1 MIFPQWIRFFPAQR
15 LRNSSVFY
23 KGRIPTCYTNW
34 LLKSCAAFHE
44 VSNAA
49 RIHNLFMDPV
59 QSPSPL
65 NVPTEVLATLVE
77 IGEEINSS
85 LDLDEVLRKTAALV
99 KRLVD
104 YEIFSVL
111 LLDES
116 MHRLYHR
123 FTIGYGEEAGKDWL
137 IPIGQGIT
145 GTSAATG
152 RAVRVPDVR
161 EDPRYINIIDSVRSE
176 LVVPLMVKG
185 QAIGV
190 LDIQSTQV
198 DYFTRDQQSVL
209 TLMASR
215 LAIAIENARLF
226 ERVRSQADTLL
237 VLNDV
242 GREANSILAVEELL
256 RRAAEL
262 VKRVI
267 DYQILGILLY
277 DESTN
282 MFRHRLDVKY
292 GQSAQGKLRVT
303 AHEGIV
309 GAAIATELPVR
320 VPDVNLDSR
329 YIMVNPETRSE
340 LAIPM
345 IHQGR
350 VVGVLDLESPQINYF
365 TEQHEQTLMILAA
378 HLAVSLEN
386 ARLYEKLAKDEA
398 RMERELTAA
407 QRLQTALLRPVP
419 SIDYGLDITARIHS
433 AREVCG
439 DLYDFLSYGTQQL
452 GIALGDVSGKGS
464 AAALY
469 GAVATGILRSLSPHK
484 LQPAELLR
492 QLNQLVSDRRVEGRY
507 MTFCF
512 ATWQKGRHTLRLANA
527 GQTQPLLWKDGHAEQ
542 IKLSGFPIGIF
553 DDATYEEW
561 SVRLKSG
568 DIMLFF
574 SDGLTEAANRE
585 GKFFGTHRI
594 KDILEANAHLNST
607 ELADRLLEEVE
618 SFTQGGAITDD
629 RTLVVM
635 KVK

>member
-1 MIFPQWIRFFPAQR
+1 MESR
-15 LRNSSVFY
+15 
-23 KGRIPTCYTNW
+23 
-34 LLKSCAAFHE
+34 AAANVHE
-44 VSNAA
+44 P
-49 RIHNLFMDPV
+49 FMEPV
-59 QSPSPL
+59 QAPSPL
-65 NVPTEVLATLVE
+65 NISAEVLATLVE

-99 KRLVD
+99 KRLID

-116 MHRLYHR
+116 MQRLYHR
-123 FTIGYGEEAGKDWL
+123 FTIGYGDEGGKDWV

-145 GTSAATG
+145 GTAAATG

-176 LVVPLMVKG
+176 LVVPLMVKA

-242 GREANSILAVEELL
+242 GREASSILAVEELL

-277 DESTN
+277 DEATN
-282 MFRHRLDVKY
+282 LYRHRLDVKY
-292 GQSAQGKLRVT
+292 GQSAQGKLRVG
-303 AHEGIV
+303 ANEGIV
-309 GAAIATELPVR
+309 GAAITAKVPVR
-320 VPDVNLDSR
+320 VADVTQDPR

-345 IHQGR
+345 LHKDR
-350 VVGVLDLESPQINYF
+350 VIGVLDLESPQVNYF
-365 TEQHEQTLMILAA
+365 TAEHEQTLTILAA
-378 HLAVSLEN
+378 SMAVSLEN
-386 ARLYEKLAKDEA
+386 ARLYEKVAKDEA
-398 RMERELTAA
+398 RMERELTAG
-407 QRLQTALLRPVP
+407 QRLQTALLPPVP
-419 SIDYGLDITARIHS
+419 RIDYDLDISARIHS

-439 DLYDFLSYGTQQL
+439 DTYDFLTYGTQQL
-452 GIALGDVSGKGS
+452 GVALGDVSGKGT

-469 GAVATGILRSLSPHK
+469 GAVATGMLRSLSPQK

-492 QLNQLVSDRRVEGRY
+492 VLNQLVSDRRVDGRY
-507 MTFCF
+507 MTICF
-512 ATWQKGRHTLRLANA
+512 ATWQKARRKLRLANA
-527 GQTQPLLWKDGHAEQ
+527 GQTQPLLWKDGHVEQ
-542 IKLSGFPIGIF
+542 IDLSGFPIGIF
-553 DDATYEEW
+553 DDATYDEW
-561 SVRLKSG
+561 SVTLAPG
-568 DIMLFF
+568 DILLFF
-574 SDGLTEAANRE
+574 SDGLTEAVNRE

-594 KDILEANAHLNST
+594 KDLLAANAKLNSSD
-607 ELADRLLEEVE
+607 LADRLLDAVQE
-618 SFTQGGAITDD
+618 FTEGGAITDD
-629 RTLVVM
+629 RALVVM

>member
-1 MIFPQWIRFFPAQR
+1 
-15 LRNSSVFY
+15 
-23 KGRIPTCYTNW
+23 
-34 LLKSCAAFHE
+34 
-44 VSNAA
+44 
-49 RIHNLFMDPV
+49 MDPV
-59 QSPSPL
+59 QVPLPL
-65 NVPTEVLATLVE
+65 NVPAEVLATLVE

-99 KRLVD
+99 KRLID

-111 LLDES
+111 LVDES

-123 FTIGYGEEAGKDWL
+123 FTIGYGEEAGKDWV

-145 GTSAATG
+145 GTAAATG
-152 RAVRVPDVR
+152 RAVRVPDVS

-215 LAIAIENARLF
+215 LATAIENARLF

-237 VLNDV
+237 VLNEV

-282 MFRHRLDVKY
+282 TFRHRLDMKY
-292 GQSAQGKLRVT
+292 GQSAQGKFRVT
-303 AHEGIV
+303 PHEGII
-309 GAAIATELPVR
+309 GTAIATQLPVR
-320 VPDVNLDSR
+320 VPDVSLDSR
-329 YIMVNPETRSE
+329 YIMANPETRSE

-345 IHQGR
+345 IHKGR

-365 TEQHEQTLMILAA
+365 TEDHEQTLTILAA

-452 GIALGDVSGKGS
+452 GVALGDVSGKGS

-492 QLNQLVSDRRVEGRY
+492 QLNQLVCDRRVEGRY
-507 MTFCF
+507 MTICF
-512 ATWQKGRHTLRLANA
+512 ATWQKGRHALRLANA
-527 GQTQPLLWKDGHAEQ
+527 GQTQPLLWKDGHVEQ

-568 DIMLFF
+568 DILLFF

-585 GKFFGTHRI
+585 GKFFGAGRI
-594 KDILEANAHLNST
+594 KELLATHAHLNSS
-607 ELADRLLEEVE
+607 ELADRLLEAVE
-618 SFTQGGAITDD
+618 EFTQGGAITDD

>member
-1 MIFPQWIRFFPAQR
+1 
-15 LRNSSVFY
+15 
-23 KGRIPTCYTNW
+23 
-34 LLKSCAAFHE
+34 
-44 VSNAA
+44 
-49 RIHNLFMDPV
+49 
-59 QSPSPL
+59 
-65 NVPTEVLATLVE
+65 
-77 IGEEINSS
+77 
-85 LDLDEVLRKTAALV
+85 V
-99 KRLVD
+99 KRLID
-104 YEIFSVL
+104 YEMFSVL

-123 FTIGYGEEAGKDWL
+123 FTIGYGEEAGKDWV

-145 GTSAATG
+145 GTAAATG

-190 LDIQSTQV
+190 LDIQSTQI

-226 ERVRSQADTLL
+226 ENVRSHATTLL
-237 VLNDV
+237 VLNEV

-267 DYQILGILLY
+267 NFQILGILLY
-277 DESTN
+277 DEAADVY
-282 MFRHRLDVKY
+282 RHRLDVKY

-303 AHEGIV
+303 PNEGIV
-309 GAAIATELPVR
+309 GAAIASKLPIR
-320 VPDVNLDSR
+320 VADVTLDSR

-340 LAIPM
+340 MAIPM
-345 IHQGR
+345 IHQDR
-350 VVGVLDLESPQINYF
+350 VVGVLDLESPQVNYF
-365 TEQHEQTLMILAA
+365 TEDHEQTLMILAA

-386 ARLYEKLAKDEA
+386 ARLYEKVAKDEA

-419 SIDYGLDITARIHS
+419 DTDYGLDITARIHS

-452 GIALGDVSGKGS
+452 GVALGDVSGKGS

-492 QLNQLVSDRRVEGRY
+492 QLNQLVCDRRVEGRY
-507 MTFCF
+507 MTICF

-527 GQTQPLLWKDGHAEQ
+527 GQTQPLLWKDGHVES

-561 SVRLKSG
+561 SVRLQPG
-568 DIMLFF
+568 DILLFF

-594 KDILEANAHLNST
+594 KDLLTANAHLNSS
-607 ELADRLLEEVE
+607 EFADLLLAQVEE
-618 SFTQGGAITDD
+618 FTQGGAITDD
-629 RTLVVM
+629 LTLVVM

>member
-1 MIFPQWIRFFPAQR
+1 
-15 LRNSSVFY
+15 
-23 KGRIPTCYTNW
+23 
-34 LLKSCAAFHE
+34 
-44 VSNAA
+44 
-49 RIHNLFMDPV
+49 MDPV
-59 QSPSPL
+59 QTSSPL
-65 NVPTEVLATLVE
+65 NVPAEVLATLVE

-99 KRLVD
+99 KRLID
-104 YEIFSVL
+104 FEIFSVL
-111 LLDES
+111 LVDES

-123 FTIGYGEEAGKDWL
+123 FTIGYGEEGGKDWM

-145 GTSAATG
+145 GTAAATG

-176 LVVPLMVKG
+176 MVIPLMVKG
-185 QAIGV
+185 QPIGV

-237 VLNDV
+237 VLNEV

-267 DYQILGILLY
+267 DYQILGILMY
-277 DESTN
+277 DEGTHLY
-282 MFRHRLDVKY
+282 RHRLDVKY

-303 AHEGIV
+303 PNEGIV
-309 GAAIATELPVR
+309 GAAIAAELPVR
-320 VPDVNLDSR
+320 VPDVTVDPR

-345 IHQGR
+345 LHQGR
-350 VVGVLDLESPQINYF
+350 VVGVLDLESPQVNYF
-365 TEQHEQTLMILAA
+365 TEDHVQTLTILGA

-419 SIDYGLDITARIHS
+419 DTDYRLDITARIHS

-439 DLYDFLSYGTQQL
+439 DLYDFLTYGTQQL
-452 GIALGDVSGKGS
+452 GVALGDVSGKGS

-469 GAVATGILRSLSPHK
+469 GAVATGILRSLAPHK

-492 QLNQLVSDRRVEGRY
+492 QLNQLVCDRRVEGRY
-507 MTFCF
+507 MTICF
-512 ATWQKGRHTLRLANA
+512 ATWQKARHKLRLANA
-527 GQTQPLLWKDGHAEQ
+527 GQTQPLLWKDGHVEQ

-561 SVRLKSG
+561 NVRLGSG
-568 DIMLFF
+568 DILLFF
-574 SDGLTEAANRE
+574 SDGLTEASNRE
-585 GKFFGTHRI
+585 GEFFGTGRI
-594 KDILEANAHLNST
+594 KDLLAANSHLSSGK
-607 ELADRLLEEVE
+607 LADRVLEEVE
-618 SFTQGGAITDD
+618 KFTQGGAITDD
-629 RTLVVM
+629 RALVVM

>member
-1 MIFPQWIRFFPAQR
+1 
-15 LRNSSVFY
+15 
-23 KGRIPTCYTNW
+23 
-34 LLKSCAAFHE
+34 
-44 VSNAA
+44 
-49 RIHNLFMDPV
+49 MDPV
-59 QSPSPL
+59 QTPPPP
-65 NVPTEVLATLVE
+65 NVPAEVLATLVE

-85 LDLDEVLRKTAALV
+85 LDLDEVLKKTAALV
-99 KRLVD
+99 KRLIDFEV
-104 YEIFSVL
+104 FGVL
-111 LLDES
+111 LVDES

-123 FTIGYGEEAGKDWL
+123 FTIGYGDETGKEWV

-145 GTSAATG
+145 GTAAATG

-161 EDPRYINIIDSVRSE
+161 EDPRYINIVDSVRSE
-176 LVVPLMVKG
+176 MVIPLMVKG

-215 LAIAIENARLF
+215 LATAIENARLF
-226 ERVRSQADTLL
+226 ERVRMQANTLL
-237 VLNDV
+237 VLNEV
-242 GREANSILAVEELL
+242 GREANAILAVEELL

-277 DESTN
+277 DDKTK
-282 MFRHRLDVKY
+282 MFRHRLDMKY
-292 GQSAQGKLRVT
+292 GQSAQGKLRISPE
-303 AHEGIV
+303 EGIV
-309 GAAIATELPVR
+309 GTAIATQLPVR
-320 VPDVNLDSR
+320 IPDVTLDSR

-340 LAIPM
+340 MAIPM
-345 IHQGR
+345 IHKGR
-350 VVGVLDLESPQINYF
+350 VVGVLDLESPQVNYF
-365 TEQHEQTLMILAA
+365 TEDHQQTLSILAA

-386 ARLYEKLAKDEA
+386 ARLYEQLAKDEA

-419 SIDYGLDITARIHS
+419 TTDYGLDITARITS

-439 DLYDFLSYGTQQL
+439 DLYDFLSYGSQNL
-452 GIALGDVSGKGS
+452 GIALGDVSGKGT

-469 GAVATGILRSLSPHK
+469 GAVATGILRSLSPQK
-484 LQPAELLR
+484 LQPAELLHL
-492 QLNQLVSDRRVEGRY
+492 LNQLVCDRRVEGRY
-507 MTFCF
+507 MTICF
-512 ATWQKGRHTLRLANA
+512 ATWQKGRRKLRVANA
-527 GQTQPLLWKDGHAEQ
+527 GQTQPLLWKDGHVEQ

-561 SVRLKSG
+561 SVRLSPG
-568 DIMLFF
+568 DILLFF

-585 GKFFGTHRI
+585 GKFFGTNRI
-594 KDILEANAHLNST
+594 KDLLGANSHMNSSD
-607 ELADRLLEEVE
+607 LADRLLREVE
-618 SFTQGGAITDD
+618 EFTQGGAITDD
-629 RTLVVM
+629 RTLVVV

>member
-1 MIFPQWIRFFPAQR
+1 
-15 LRNSSVFY
+15 
-23 KGRIPTCYTNW
+23 
-34 LLKSCAAFHE
+34 
-44 VSNAA
+44 
-49 RIHNLFMDPV
+49 
-59 QSPSPL
+59 
-65 NVPTEVLATLVE
+65 VE

-99 KRLVD
+99 KRLID

-116 MHRLYHR
+116 TRKLYHR
-123 FTIGYGEEAGKDWL
+123 FTIGYGEEAGKDWQ
-137 IPIGQGIT
+137 IPLGQGIT
-145 GTSAATG
+145 GTAAATG

-190 LDIQSTQV
+190 LDIQSTQL

-237 VLNDV
+237 VLNEV
-242 GREANSILAVEELL
+242 GREANSILRVEELL

-277 DESTN
+277 DEQTN

-292 GQSAQGKLRVT
+292 GHSAQGKLRVT

-309 GAAIATELPVR
+309 GAAIAAGRPVR
-320 VPDVNLDSR
+320 VPDVTLDPR
-329 YIMVNPETRSE
+329 YVMVNPETRSE

-345 IHQGR
+345 LQKGR
-350 VVGVLDLESPQINYF
+350 VVGVLDLESPQVNYF
-365 TEQHEQTLMILAA
+365 TEDHVQTLTILAA

-386 ARLYEKLAKDEA
+386 ARLYEKVATDEA

-419 SIDYGLDITARIHS
+419 DTDYGLDITARILS

-452 GIALGDVSGKGS
+452 GVALGDVSGKGS

-469 GAVATGILRSLSPHK
+469 GAVATGILRSLSPQK
-484 LQPAELLR
+484 LQPAALLR
-492 QLNQLVSDRRVEGRY
+492 QLNQLMCDRRVEGRY
-507 MTFCF
+507 MTVCF
-512 ATWQKGRHTLRLANA
+512 ATWQKARRKLRLANA
-527 GQTQPLLWKDGHAEQ
+527 GQTQPLLWKDGRVEQ
-542 IKLSGFPIGIF
+542 IKLTGFPIGIF
-553 DDATYEEW
+553 DDATFEEW
-561 SVRLKSG
+561 SVSLSPG
-568 DIMLFF
+568 DILVFF

-585 GKFFGTHRI
+585 GKFFGAGRL
-594 KDILEANAHLNST
+594 KDLLAANVHSSSK
-607 ELADRLLEEVE
+607 ELADRMLAEVQE
-618 SFTQGGAITDD
+618 FTQGGAITDD
-629 RTLVVM
+629 RALVVT

>member
-1 MIFPQWIRFFPAQR
+1 
-15 LRNSSVFY
+15 
-23 KGRIPTCYTNW
+23 
-34 LLKSCAAFHE
+34 
-44 VSNAA
+44 
-49 RIHNLFMDPV
+49 MDPV
-59 QSPSPL
+59 QAPSPL
-65 NVPTEVLATLVE
+65 NVPAEVLATLVE
-77 IGEEINSS
+77 IGEEINTS

-99 KRLVD
+99 KRLID

-111 LLDES
+111 LVDEP

-123 FTIGYGEEAGKDWL
+123 FTIGYGEEAGKDWV

-145 GTSAATG
+145 GTAAATG

-190 LDIQSTQV
+190 LDIQSTQL

-226 ERVRSQADTLL
+226 ERVRSQADTLR
-237 VLNDV
+237 VLNEV

-277 DESTN
+277 DESAN
-282 MFRHRLDVKY
+282 LYRHRLDMKY

-303 AHEGIV
+303 PHEGIV

-320 VPDVNLDSR
+320 VPDVTLDSR

-365 TEQHEQTLMILAA
+365 TEQHEQTLTLLAA

-386 ARLYEKLAKDEA
+386 ARLYEKVAKDEA

-419 SIDYGLDITARIHS
+419 DIDYGLDITARIHS

-439 DLYDFLSYGTQQL
+439 DLYDFLTYGTQQL
-452 GIALGDVSGKGS
+452 GVALGDVSGKGS

-492 QLNQLVSDRRVEGRY
+492 QLNQLVCDRRVEGRY
-507 MTFCF
+507 MTICF
-512 ATWQKGRHTLRLANA
+512 ATWQKVRRKLRLANA
-527 GQTQPLLWKDGHAEQ
+527 GQTQPLLWKDGHVEQ
-542 IKLSGFPIGIF
+542 IQLTGFPIGIF

-561 SVRLKSG
+561 SVRLKPG
-568 DIMLFF
+568 DILLFF
-574 SDGLTEAANRE
+574 SDGLTEATNRE
-585 GKFFGTHRI
+585 GKFFGAGRI
-594 KDILEANAHLNST
+594 KDLLAANAKLSSSK
-607 ELADRLLEEVE
+607 LADRLLEEVE
-618 SFTQGGAITDD
+618 KFTQGGAITDD

-635 KVK
+635 KAK

>member
-1 MIFPQWIRFFPAQR
+1 
-15 LRNSSVFY
+15 
-23 KGRIPTCYTNW
+23 
-34 LLKSCAAFHE
+34 
-44 VSNAA
+44 
-49 RIHNLFMDPV
+49 MDPV
-59 QSPSPL
+59 QAPSPL
-65 NVPTEVLATLVE
+65 NVPAEVLATLVE

-99 KRLVD
+99 KRLID

-111 LLDES
+111 LVDES

-123 FTIGYGEEAGKDWL
+123 FTIGYGEESGKDWV

-145 GTSAATG
+145 GTAAATG

-176 LVVPLMVKG
+176 MVIPLVVKG

-198 DYFTRDQQSVL
+198 DYFTRDQQGVL

-237 VLNDV
+237 VLNEV

-267 DYQILGILLY
+267 NYQILGILLY
-277 DESTN
+277 DEAAN
-282 MFRHRLDVKY
+282 LYRHRLDMKY

-303 AHEGIV
+303 PHEGIV

-320 VPDVNLDSR
+320 VPDVTLDSR

-345 IHQGR
+345 LYQGR
-350 VVGVLDLESPQINYF
+350 VVGVLDLESPQVNYF
-365 TEQHEQTLMILAA
+365 TEEHEQTLMILAA

-452 GIALGDVSGKGS
+452 GVALGDVSGKGS

-484 LQPAELLR
+484 LQPPELLR
-492 QLNQLVSDRRVEGRY
+492 QLNQLVCDRRVEGRY
-507 MTFCF
+507 MTICF
-512 ATWQKGRHTLRLANA
+512 ATWQKGRQKLRLANA
-527 GQTQPLLWKDGHAEQ
+527 GQTQPLLWKDGHVEQ
-542 IKLSGFPIGIF
+542 IKLTGFPIGIF

-561 SVRLKSG
+561 SVSLTSG
-568 DIMLFF
+568 DILLFF

-585 GKFFGTHRI
+585 GKFFGTGRI
-594 KDILEANAHLNST
+594 KELLEANAHLNSS

-618 SFTQGGAITDD
+618 KFTQGGAITDD